1 MQGLGGVM
9 RKVTDVPEVEGR
21 SEGGEEGE
29 EEVEEEGGYG
39 IGASDGGGGN
49 GVVILAT
56 LG

>member
-1 MQGLGGVM
+1 M